1 MSEKQIAPEDEIHIF
16 ADGGCS
22 AGTGS
27 WAFLMR
33 HLASG
38 KELEKSG
45 EMLQTTARRMELEA
59 VVQGLVEL
67 KRECRVEVFIDSE
80 YVSEGIPEMLIEWK
94 SSGWKRKVGGKLV
107 PVENAETWMLL
118 DGQLA
123 RHSVKFTNVNPPGK
137 Q

>member
-22 AGTGS
+22 AGTGG

-45 EMLQTTARRMELEA
+45 KMLKTTARRMELEA

-67 KRECRVEVFIDSE
+67 KRACRVEIFIDST
-80 YVSEGIPEMLIEWK
+80 YVSEGITEMLTEWK
-94 SSGWKRKVGGKLV
+94 SCGWQRNEGGKLV
-107 PVENAETWMLL
+107 PVENAETWKLL
-118 DGQLA
+118 DAQLA
-123 RHSVKFTNVNPPGK
+123 RHSVKFTSVTPPGK